1 MATKPDFHKISEKV
15 IKEEIK
21 ESLTP
26 AALETLSVIAY
37 NGPIARSTVDY
48 LRGVNSGYIMRNLL
62 VRGLINRRPD
72 PERPYI
78 FLYDVSFDFLK
89 HLGLSKKEELPE
101 YDKYKDLSEKFKI
114 GLTDKPQAPTDNPIT
129 GSGSEN
135 KI

>member
-1 MATKPDFHKISEKV
+1 
-15 IKEEIK
+15 
-21 ESLTP
+21 
-26 AALETLSVIAY
+26 LETLSVIAY